1 MGIFDVFKKETKKE
15 ASFVDYN
22 YLNHLIDEV
31 KELRER
37 IKFCEIDFA
46 DCYSTYMPKKKTSFV
61 GFKQGYFDYLIRSQN
76 SMKET
81 DKLRSTTKDYLKF
94 VKNKDGELI
103 KIESFINGKLDC
115 LFQVCW
121 IENVRYLLPF
131 SAEGGYYPT
140 YVYAT
145 KYKKDCI
152 VEEYMVDGKHIVY
165 ETYTYVSSEE
175 VDYSY
180 INYVLDGNY
189 PIREKRQGKFKVNP
203 LTYEEIYNDTWLNH
217 R

>member
-1 MGIFDVFKKETKKE
+1 MGIFDVFKKAKE
-15 ASFVDYN
+15 EESFVNCD
-22 YLNHLIDEV
+22 YLNNLIDEV

-37 IKFCEIDFA
+37 IKFCETDFID
-46 DCYSTYMPKKKTSFV
+46 CCCSYMPIKKLSFV
-61 GFKQGYFDYLIRSQN
+61 GFKQGYSDYLIRSQK
-76 SMKET
+76 SLKES

-94 VKNKDGELI
+94 IKNKCGELI
-103 KIESFINGKLDC
+103 QIESFNNGKLDC

-131 SAEGGYYPT
+131 SANGGYYPT

-145 KYKKDCI
+145 KYEDNCV
-152 VEEYMVDGKHIVY
+152 VEEYMVDGKQIVH

-175 VDYSY
+175 VNYSY

-189 PIREKRQGKFKVNP
+189 PIREKRKGKFKLNP